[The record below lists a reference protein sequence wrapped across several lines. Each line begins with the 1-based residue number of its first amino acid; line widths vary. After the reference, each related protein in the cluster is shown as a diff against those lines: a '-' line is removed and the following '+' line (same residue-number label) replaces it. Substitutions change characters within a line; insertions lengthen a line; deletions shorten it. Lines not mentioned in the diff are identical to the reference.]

1 MYEADP
7 QVAAYRFA
15 ELAPAGHYL
24 AIRVGFAF
32 PEYEHNALPLAW
44 VHTYVRSGLMVHD
57 PVMHW
62 IYANNGVTRWSE
74 IKGCDRLGVLVQA
87 AAHGLRY
94 GAAVC
99 ISGAKADGTRSFG
112 TFCRSDR
119 EFTEEELHDIRT
131 RFSALHAD
139 FSPPEDI
146 TDAEIA
152 VLQHV
157 KKGHLIKEVAY
168 ELRISEGAVKQRLRN
183 AKTKL
188 SARTT
193 AHAVSK
199 AAGFGLI

>member
-1 MYEADP
+1 M
-7 QVAAYRFA
+7 
-15 ELAPAGHYL
+15 
-24 AIRVGFAF
+24 
-32 PEYEHNALPLAW
+32 
-44 VHTYVRSGLMVHD
+44 HTYTRAGLMIHD
-57 PVMHW
+57 PVMQW
-62 IYANNGVTRWSE
+62 IYANHGITRWSE
-74 IKGCDRLGVLVQA
+74 ITGCDRMGVLVQA

-99 ISGAKADGTRSFG
+99 ISGEQTDGVRSFG

-119 EFTEEELHDIRT
+119 EFTDEELVEIRH
-131 RFSALHAD
+131 RFSQLHAD

-152 VLQHV
+152 ALQA
-157 KKGHLIKEVAY
+157 GQEGTLLIKEVAH
-168 ELRISEGAVKQRLRN
+168 ELCISEGAVKQRLRS

-188 SARTT
+188 NARTT